1 MDVSCP
7 RNRWNYPPRLRF
19 GALPAISKTRATKKS
34 TSYQKVCPRVG
45 VGSMTPDPLS
55 QCIPMSH
62 ALFWSLNSYEHW
74 LLSNHTINKLHSWLM
89 ADSHFP
95 VYQMKFQVSNSTKKQ
110 RSDFHGF
117 PLAEAIEASFR
128 PHLPW
133 ALASLSAGQTPP
145 RNIRLLG
152 WRMHQYWE
160 ANALKSL
167 RGKAPQNPGCVANR
181 ESKNMFCEA
190 NLRCYGQKRWKV
202 MMKWDSHPSKTPSI
216 QDVHSSNM
224 FQH

>member
-95 VYQMKFQVSNSTKKQ
+95 VYQMKFLVSNSISLFNIQQKTTVGFRWFSAC
-110 RSDFHGF
+110 RSYRS
-117 PLAEAIEASFR
+117 IISASF
-128 PHLPW
+128 
-133 ALASLSAGQTPP
+133 ALSTCFTK
-145 RNIRLLG
+145 RR
-152 WRMHQYWE
+152 
-160 ANALKSL
+160 ANATTQH
-167 RGKAPQNPGCVANR
+167 KAARVKDAPVLG
-181 ESKNMFCEA
+181 SKCIEEFA
-190 NLRCYGQKRWKV
+190 G
-202 MMKWDSHPSKTPSI
+202 
-216 QDVHSSNM
+216 
-224 FQH
+224 